1 MGSQIQY
8 STYVKKKQWLWLW
21 QLYHGNILWQDE
33 ERDVLWK

>member
-8 STYVKKKQWLWLW
+8 SIYVKKRQWLW

-33 ERDVLWK
+33 EQDVLWK